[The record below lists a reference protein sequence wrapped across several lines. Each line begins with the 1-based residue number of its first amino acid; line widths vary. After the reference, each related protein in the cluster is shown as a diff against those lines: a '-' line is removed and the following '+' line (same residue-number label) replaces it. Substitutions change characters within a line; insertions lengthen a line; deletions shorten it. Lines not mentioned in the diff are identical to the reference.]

1 MTNYEN
7 IRLSFQFFIFFEK
20 HDLVAETNSSIAYV
34 WFIISLGHMIVYKY
48 FFENLCEIISI
59 MNEVKIQN
67 DCILKEK
74 CELDV

>member
-1 MTNYEN
+1 
-7 IRLSFQFFIFFEK
+7 
-20 HDLVAETNSSIAYV
+20 
-34 WFIISLGHMIVYKY
+34 MIVYKY